1 MDLVE
6 PGFGED
12 VGGVVG
18 DDVDA
23 AELLHEHDDDGG
35 EGGAAVTWDG
45 EELKEE
51 VTASLDLFFSFE
63 EDVDVWKRDID

>member
-35 EGGAAVTWDG
+35 EGGAAVTRDG
-45 EELKEE
+45 EELDDQI
-51 VTASLDLFFSFE
+51 AAGLDLLLGLE
-63 EDVDVWKRDID
+63 EDVDV